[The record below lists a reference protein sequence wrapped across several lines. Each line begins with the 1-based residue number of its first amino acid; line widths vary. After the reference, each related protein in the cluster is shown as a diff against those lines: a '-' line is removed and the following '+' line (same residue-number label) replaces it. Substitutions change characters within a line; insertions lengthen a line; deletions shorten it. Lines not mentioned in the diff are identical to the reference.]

1 MNRIDTLLLR
11 ISVREHRLIGIA
23 LMRIIIGLATVMYCL
38 SDYDRRL
45 ALWGPSAYYSPGVT
59 RTALP
64 AHGFSLFLL
73 SDSRV
78 WFEILFHLVIVVS
91 IAFMIF
97 GGRPL
102 TIAQAVL
109 LWSLHW
115 RNQDVLEGGDNLA
128 QILIIFMIF
137 TVSNAYFAPGAR
149 KRRERMLDRETPSLA
164 TAVHNLAAYLL
175 VFQVCVLYFMAGYW
189 KVTGEQW
196 QDGVAMYY
204 ISHVN
209 GFALSSIYAAAMSNA
224 FIGTAITYFTVFTEL
239 AFPFAVLSA
248 RAWVRKVVIL
258 AIEGMHVGI
267 MVFMGLV
274 CFGLLML
281 GADSVCLR
289 DEDYRTLQRYAMS
302 ARAAVLAG
310 FRRAPTV
317 PAPVSPAVPSLEE
330 GPRVAA

>member
-1 MNRIDTLLLR
+1 MNRLDTFLAR

-23 LMRIIIGLATVMYCL
+23 LMRIVIGFATILYCL
-38 SDYDRRL
+38 ADYDRREF
-45 ALWGPSAYYSPGVT
+45 LWGPTSYYSAGVA

-64 AHGFSLFLL
+64 HHGFSLFLL

-78 WFEILFHLVIVVS
+78 WFEIVFHLVIVVS
-91 IAFMIF
+91 LAFMIF
-97 GGRPL
+97 GGRSL

-128 QILIIFMIF
+128 QIVIIFMIF

-149 KRRERMLDRETPSLA
+149 NRRERMLAREAPVLR
-164 TAVHNLAAYLL
+164 TAVHNLAAYLM
-175 VFQVCVLYFMAGYW
+175 VFQICVLYFMAGYW

-204 ISHVN
+204 ISHVT
-209 GFALSSIYAAAMSNA
+209 GFALSSTYAALMSNA
-224 FIGTAITYFTVFTEL
+224 FIGTAVTYFTVFTEL
-239 AFPFAVLSA
+239 AFPFAVLSV
-248 RAWVRKVVIL
+248 RGWVRKTVIL
-258 AIEGMHVGI
+258 AIEGMHLGI

-289 DEDYRTLQRYAMS
+289 DDDYKTMYRYALRLRDATL
-302 ARAAVLAG
+302 ARY
-310 FRRAPTV
+310 RRRFT
-317 PAPVSPAVPSLEE
+317 APVPSAVVAMEE
-330 GPRVAA
+330 DTRVAA